1 MLRREIVS
9 AIGALG
15 VLVVASIAMAPPGA
29 LKVKVGDP
37 LPNLTRNE
45 STLFLAGKVG
55 FESVESVASGLG
67 PVFNDKACSACHN
80 VGAIGG
86 GNTRVTTRFGMTVN
100 GVFDP
105 MIDLGG
111 SLMQSQGIGRLDGI
125 NFVAEIVPAQ
135 ATVVAHR
142 RTTPLFG
149 LGLVDNV
156 PDAVLEQLAQEE
168 QIRTPQ
174 TAGRVNKVLDA
185 ASGRERAGRF
195 GWKCQEATLLSFS
208 GDAYVNELGVTTPM
222 FPDENCPQ
230 GNCAPLHDPGLPAVP
245 NEPDNDDLEG
255 FTNFMTFLAPPPS
268 LPMKLQAQQG
278 AFFFVGVGCADC
290 HMPILLTGPN
300 PSRALDRVA
309 FAPFSD
315 FLLHDMGNLADG
327 IAQSGAGT
335 HEMRTAPLWGV
346 RFATTFLHD
355 GRTTTFAGAIEAHD
369 GQARAARDRFLALSS
384 AEQAA
389 LIAFLSTL

>member
-1 MLRREIVS
+1 
-9 AIGALG
+9 
-15 VLVVASIAMAPPGA
+15 
-29 LKVKVGDP
+29 
-37 LPNLTRNE
+37 
-45 STLFLAGKVG
+45 
-55 FESVESVASGLG
+55 
-67 PVFNDKACSACHN
+67 
-80 VGAIGG
+80 
-86 GNTRVTTRFGMTVN
+86 
-100 GVFDP
+100 
-105 MIDLGG
+105 
-111 SLMQSQGIGRLDGI
+111 
-125 NFVAEIVPAQ
+125 
-135 ATVVAHR
+135 
-142 RTTPLFG
+142 
-149 LGLVDNV
+149 
-156 PDAVLEQLAQEE
+156 
-168 QIRTPQ
+168 
-174 TAGRVNKVLDA
+174 
-185 ASGRERAGRF
+185 
-195 GWKCQEATLLSFS
+195 
-208 GDAYVNELGVTTPM
+208 
-222 FPDENCPQ
+222 
-230 GNCAPLHDPGLPAVP
+230 
-245 NEPDNDDLEG
+245 
-255 FTNFMTFLAPPPS
+255 
-268 LPMKLQAQQG
+268 MKLQAQQG